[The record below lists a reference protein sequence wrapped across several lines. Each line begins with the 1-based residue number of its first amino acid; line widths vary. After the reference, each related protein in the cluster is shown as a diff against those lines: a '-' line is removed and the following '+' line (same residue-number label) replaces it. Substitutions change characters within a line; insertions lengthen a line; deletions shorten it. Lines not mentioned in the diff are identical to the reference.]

1 MPDRQ
6 PSTRRTFRLAVPVA
20 AVLLVAVA
28 ALVIMA
34 ATAYAVF
41 SDVFNNTGNTF
52 RTDTLD
58 PPSGLAASVV
68 DSDIRLDWTPT
79 ADTYATGYKV
89 QRGTDSGGPYTEINT
104 VAPYTTATYTDNTV
118 SAGMRYYYVLE
129 TYFQSWLSV
138 YSNEV
143 SASVITFRGSTSAGA
158 PSGTLSLTINKPSG
172 TAAGDVMIASI
183 AVRPNTAAITVPA
196 GWTPVRR
203 IDNANANANSLA
215 VYYKVAGASEPANYT
230 WTFSTSTGSAGG
242 IHTFSGVDT
251 GNPIDVEGGQ
261 NTASGLTH
269 ATPGVTTT
277 VTNTM
282 LVTSHAFSSSATWT
296 PPGGM
301 TEAFDVAS
309 ETVPNAAGISI
320 EGNYVT
326 QAAAGATGTKTA
338 TASNDVDVGNT
349 HILALKPAP

>member
-1 MPDRQ
+1 M
-6 PSTRRTFRLAVPVA
+6 
-20 AVLLVAVA
+20 LLVAVA
-28 ALVIMA
+28 ALAIMA

-41 SDVFNNTGNTF
+41 TDVFKVTNNTLT
-52 RTDTLD
+52 TDTLD
-58 PPSGLAASVV
+58 PPTSLAASA
-68 DSDIRLDWTPT
+68 DGSDIRLDWTPT
-79 ADTYATGYKV
+79 NDTYATGYKV
-89 QRGTDSGGPYTEINT
+89 QRGTTSDGPYIEIAT
-104 VAPYTTATYTDNTV
+104 VTPYTATTHTDT
-118 SAGMRYYYVLE
+118 SPGSGRFYYVLRSYYE
-129 TYFQSWLSV
+129 NWESGK
-138 YSNEV
+138 SNEA

-158 PSGTLSLTINKPSG
+158 PSGTLSLTINKPVG

-242 IHTFSGVDT
+242 IQTFSGVDT
-251 GNPIDVEGGQ
+251 DSPIDVEGGQ
-261 NTASGLTH
+261 NTPSGLTH
-269 ATPGVTTT
+269 ATPSVTTT

-301 TEAFDVAS
+301 TEVFDVAS

-320 EGNYVT
+320 EGNYVMQT
-326 QAAAGATGTKTA
+326 ATGATGTKTA